1 MSQKYSIDEIL
12 IAVDTI
18 YKKKIVKKEKLK
30 KEDINQKDYSSV
42 PKHTLKLIEEAEKN
56 KS

>member
-18 YKKKIVKKEKLK
+18 YKKIVKKEKFK
-30 KEDINQKDYSSV
+30 KDDINQKDYSSV
-42 PKHTLKLIEEAEKN
+42 PKHTLKLIEEAEK
-56 KS
+56 K